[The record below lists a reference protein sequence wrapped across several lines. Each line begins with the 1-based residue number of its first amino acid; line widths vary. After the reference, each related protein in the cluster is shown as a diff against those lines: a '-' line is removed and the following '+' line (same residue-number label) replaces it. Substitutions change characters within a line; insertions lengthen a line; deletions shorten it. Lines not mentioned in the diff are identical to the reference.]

1 MREIFRL
8 MNKIRFGI
16 TGSGYMGR
24 THAEAIK
31 YLSSTAELVAIWG
44 GTRAPALAQRLGAT
58 YESTLE
64 GLVARPDIDA
74 IVIST
79 PHATHHKE
87 AMLAL
92 AAGKHLLIEKPMATK
107 VGDCDEMLAAAKE
120 RGLVIAVGYTLRFR
134 VNLPKAREI
143 VASGAL
149 GKVQSMHFSMIR
161 QLANVGNFGGN
172 KTGWVNQPEAIGFVI
187 DGLPH
192 GVDAMRWI
200 TGAEPVRV
208 AGFSR
213 TYTPER
219 AIEDTTVGIIEF
231 SNGAICSVHTT
242 QASHGDYPGEMARV
256 SIIGSKGSLDI
267 DGFGAMHMTDREK
280 GWRLVSTQ
288 PVVAPDDPEAAFK
301 EGRMRAYYDQI
312 QSFIDG
318 IHGKPMRGATG
329 KEGRDGLATC
339 LAMLT
344 STRENRFVS
353 LT

>member
-1 MREIFRL
+1 MK
-8 MNKIRFGI
+8 KIRFGI

-31 YLSSTAELVAIWG
+31 HLSSSAELTAIWG
-44 GTRAPALAQRLGAT
+44 GTRAAGLAQRLGAVC
-58 YESTLE
+58 EPTLE
-64 GLVARPDIDA
+64 ALVARPDIDA
-74 IVIST
+74 IVIAT
-79 PHATHHKE
+79 PHAAHFKE

-92 AAGKHLLIEKPMATK
+92 DAGKHLLIEKPMATK
-107 VGDCDEMLAAAKE
+107 IEDCDAMLAAAGK
-120 RGLVIAVGYTLRFR
+120 RGLVIATGYTLRFR
-134 VNLPKAREI
+134 VNLPKARDI
-143 VASGAL
+143 VASGAI

-192 GVDAMRWI
+192 GIDAIRWI
-200 TGAEPVRV
+200 TDSVPVRV

-213 TYTPER
+213 TFTPDR

-242 QASHGDYPGEMARV
+242 QASHGDYHGEMARL

-267 DGFGAMHMTDREK
+267 DAFGAMHQTDREN

-288 PVVAPDDPEAAFK
+288 PSVAPDDPEHAFK
-301 EGRMRAYYDQI
+301 EGRMRAYYEQI
-312 QSFIDG
+312 QSLIDG
-318 IHGKPMRGATG
+318 IHGQPMRGATG
-329 KEGRDGLATC
+329 RDGREGLATC

-344 STRENRFVS
+344 SSREQRIVS
-353 LT
+353 LV